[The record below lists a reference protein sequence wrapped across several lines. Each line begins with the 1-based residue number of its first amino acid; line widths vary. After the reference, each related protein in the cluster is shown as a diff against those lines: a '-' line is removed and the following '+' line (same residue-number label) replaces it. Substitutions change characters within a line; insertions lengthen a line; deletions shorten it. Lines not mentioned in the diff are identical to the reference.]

1 MVEGESG
8 ILAVSSPEFMPV
20 YAPSN
25 RELLW
30 PNGTIATT
38 YSGNAPDQLRGPSHH
53 YVWADEP
60 AKWQYL
66 GDAWDNMIFGL
77 RLGMHPQVVATTT
90 PRPIKILRDLLQ
102 DDTTHVTRGTTYDN
116 LENLAPPFARK
127 IIAKYEGTRIGRQEL
142 MAEMLD
148 DKPGALWSRDMIEKN
163 RVRGVSNLVRIVVA
177 IDPAATSGETSNDTG
192 IVVCGKG
199 ADGHGYVLEDAS
211 LHESPAGWGKAAVE
225 AYKRWHADR
234 IIGETNNGGEMIE
247 HVIRSIDP
255 NVPYKGVHA
264 SRGKITRAEPISAL
278 TEQGKI
284 HHVGMFAELEDQMC
298 DYDAAF
304 DTAKAGYSPDR
315 MDAMVWAM
323 TELKIG
329 DADGWDWS

>member
-1 MVEGESG
+1 
-8 ILAVSSPEFMPV
+8 
-20 YAPSN
+20 
-25 RELLW
+25 
-30 PNGTIATT
+30 
-38 YSGNAPDQLRGPSHH
+38 
-53 YVWADEP
+53 
-60 AKWQYL
+60 
-66 GDAWDNMIFGL
+66 
-77 RLGMHPQVVATTT
+77 
-90 PRPIKILRDLLQ
+90 
-102 DDTTHVTRGTTYDN
+102 
-116 LENLAPPFARK
+116 
-127 IIAKYEGTRIGRQEL
+127 
-142 MAEMLD
+142 
-148 DKPGALWSRDMIEKN
+148 MIEKN

-199 ADGHGYVLEDAS
+199 ADGHGYVLEDVS

-225 AYKRWHADR
+225 AYTRWRADR
-234 IIGETNNGGEMIE
+234 VIGETNNGGEMIE

-298 DYDAAF
+298 DYDGAF

-323 TELKIG
+323 TGLKIG